1 MEAFVPG
8 PLELIVIMVAVIA
21 LIAQV
26 LLIRFVFR
34 INKQIKLLTE
44 IRDQLILIN
53 NTEGEEK

>member
-1 MEAFVPG
+1 MKAFVPG

-26 LLIRFVFR
+26 LLLRFVFR

-53 NTEGEEK
+53 NTEGEVK